1 MTPLTFNPSGIPDE
15 LKTYPNFV
23 LWQRELR
30 DGKTTKVPYQINGQ
44 KAASTRAETWTT
56 FPTAVSAYQSAG
68 GKYDGIGFCLTEETP
83 IGIDLDHCRCPAFA
97 NQGLEIILPWA
108 QDIIDKIDSY
118 TEASPSGKGIR
129 IFAKGGKLPVGGR
142 KKGDFE
148 IYQSGRYLTVTGNHI
163 AGTPTK
169 IMDRPDII
177 ESVFNEIFG
186 SKKDRDAGEKIQP
199 QLNFNVTEILE
210 KAYVSKTGEQIRKLY
225 NGDYSDYPSQSE
237 ADLALCSH
245 LAFWFSNDAGMI
257 DTAFRASGLFRPKW
271 DKRHHA
277 DGSTYGQKT
286 IETAIAG
293 NQQTYAQNYTDTRSS
308 QTTNTAENISE
319 PVWEKPVLFG
329 GVFETPEIQA
339 SIVPGILGEYCKAV
353 ADASQTPE
361 AMSVAMALATVATC
375 IQKRFEV
382 ASPTHTEPECVW
394 TLIGSDPG
402 TRKSAV
408 VNGLTFPLSV
418 WEKGQAEILKPEIS
432 KVQHTIDV
440 NQERVNQLKKKAA
453 KSDDPSVR
461 SDCLIEIMN
470 IENTTPEP
478 LTVPRLFTDDTTPE
492 KLANLLLVNQERM
505 AVISD
510 EGGTFE
516 VLSGLYSNGKSNVN
530 TYLKAHSGTPVRV
543 DRQLGSVILDKPAL
557 SFGLAVQ
564 PDVISGLAEGNKA
577 KLRGNGMLA
586 RFLYFIPKSNV
597 GSRDVRNGYVI
608 PEALKIEY
616 QNLVFQLLRIAP
628 VFDENGKEQ
637 PRILTLSPDALDA
650 WLQFSE
656 YVEGK
661 QGENG
666 ELHSIQDWSAKL
678 PGAALRIAGIFHV
691 AEYLERTAIIELG
704 IMERALDLCQLL
716 IPHAKAAFNLMGSIE
731 EVNDAKIV
739 FKWLHALTGDRF
751 TQRDAFQAHDTR
763 FKKMERLKKALG
775 ILIERHIISEPR
787 TLPTGGRPSTYHLI
801 NPMAREGQV

>member
-1 MTPLTFNPSGIPDE
+1 MTLEHFENIPKE
-15 LKTYPNFV
+15 LKDRPHWV
-23 LWQRELR
+23 LWKKELIDGR
-30 DGKTTKVPYQINGQ
+30 DKPTKVPYQTNGR
-44 KAASTRAETWTT
+44 KAASTIPDTWTS
-56 FPTAVSAYQSAG
+56 FPTAVSCYPSAG

-97 NQGLEIILPWA
+97 SHGIEIILPWA
-108 QDIIDKIDSY
+108 QDIINKVESY

-129 IFAKGGKLPVGGR
+129 IFAKGGKLPAGGR

-163 AGTPTK
+163 AGTPAN

-177 ESVFNEIFG
+177 KSLFNEIFG
-186 SKKDRDAGEKIQP
+186 TTKDKGAEEKTQP
-199 QLNFNVTEILE
+199 QSIFTVTEILE
-210 KAYVSKTGEQIRKLY
+210 KAFASRTGEQIRKLY
-225 NGDYSDYPSQSE
+225 NGNYSDYPSQSE

-245 LAFWFSNDAGMI
+245 LAFWFANDAGMI
-257 DTAFRASGLFRPKW
+257 DAAFRASSLYRPKW
-271 DKRHHA
+271 DKKHHA
-277 DGSTYGQKT
+277 DGSTYGEET
-286 IETAIAG
+286 IRKAIAG
-293 NQQTYAQNYTDTRSS
+293 NQQTYSQNYSDTRSS
-308 QTTNTAENISE
+308 QKPNTAENISE

-329 GVFETPEIQA
+329 GVIETPEIPA
-339 SIVPGILGEYCKAV
+339 SIVPGLLGEYCKAV
-353 ADASQTPE
+353 AEVSQTPE

-382 ASPTHTEPECVW
+382 ASPTHTEPECIW

-453 KSDDPSVR
+453 KSEDPSVR
-461 SDCLIEIMN
+461 SDYLIEIMN
-470 IENTTPEP
+470 IEN
-478 LTVPRLFTDDTTPE
+478 TTPE